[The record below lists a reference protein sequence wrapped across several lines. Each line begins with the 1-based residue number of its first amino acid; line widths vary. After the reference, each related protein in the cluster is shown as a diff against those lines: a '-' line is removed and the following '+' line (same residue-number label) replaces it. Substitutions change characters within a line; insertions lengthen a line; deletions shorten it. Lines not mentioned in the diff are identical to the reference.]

1 MMTAGNGERPLRSVL
16 LTLSVPE
23 PALKTLRTE
32 FPDVL
37 FVVPGGDTDNEGR
50 YREAPKPPTADEL
63 QVADAVIG
71 WNIDTESL
79 AHATQL
85 RWVHAASAGVEQFD
99 AEAFRGRNIMLT
111 NSRGVSAPNMAE
123 HVIGMMI
130 ALARRFPSL
139 VQAQAKREWRDDQ
152 THREVRELQGQT
164 ALIVGTG
171 EIGRAIAQR
180 LAAFAM
186 RVHGVRRRP
195 EAELPAGFDA
205 MFGTDALPEAL
216 AGADH
221 VIVTLPDTPDTRGFV
236 GASAFAAMRDGTM
249 IYNVGRGPV
258 IDSAAMIAA
267 LESGRL
273 GGAGLDVTDP
283 EPLPVESPLWT
294 MDNVLITA
302 HTSGATPRHWER
314 LGALIADNIR
324 LIQRGERPRN
334 LVDLEAGY

>member
-1 MMTAGNGERPLRSVL
+1 MRTVL

-23 PALKTLRTE
+23 PALKTLRAE
-32 FPDVL
+32 FPHL
-37 FVVPGGDTDNEGR
+37 RFVVPGGDTDGEGR
-50 YREAPKPPTADEL
+50 YRVSPQAPTTDEL
-63 QVADAVIG
+63 RDADALIG
-71 WNIDTESL
+71 WNIDAESL
-79 AHATQL
+79 AHATNLQ
-85 RWVHAASAGVEQFD
+85 WVHAASAGIEQFD

-164 ALIVGTG
+164 ALIVGMG

-186 RVHGVRRRP
+186 KVHGVRRRP
-195 EAELPAGFDA
+195 KAEIPAGFDA

-221 VIVTLPDTPDTRGFV
+221 VIVTLPDTPHTRGLI
-236 GASAFAAMRDGTM
+236 GAAAFAAM
-249 IYNVGRGPV
+249 
-258 IDSAAMIAA
+258 
-267 LESGRL
+267 
-273 GGAGLDVTDP
+273 
-283 EPLPVESPLWT
+283 
-294 MDNVLITA
+294 
-302 HTSGATPRHWER
+302 
-314 LGALIADNIR
+314 
-324 LIQRGERPRN
+324 
-334 LVDLEAGY
+334 